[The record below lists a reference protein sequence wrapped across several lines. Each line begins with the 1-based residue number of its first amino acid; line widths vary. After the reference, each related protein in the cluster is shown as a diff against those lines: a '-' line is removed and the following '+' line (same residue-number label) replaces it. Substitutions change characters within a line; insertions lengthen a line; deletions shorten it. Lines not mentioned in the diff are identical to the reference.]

1 VEPVQITS
9 TTVAETV
16 RSLRPTAGD
25 RERVRGAV
33 ADIVAMV
40 RTGGDEAVRR
50 LTSRFDEVDVEH
62 SRLATATLKQALDRT
77 PADVREALEMLA
89 ANLRMTASETLP
101 VATRQELPQ
110 GQIVSTRP
118 LAVDRV
124 GVYVPGGQAAYP
136 SSAVMAIVP
145 AQVAGVTD
153 IAVCSPPGRDGS
165 PACAA
170 LAACAMLGVE
180 EVYAIGGA
188 QAVAAMAL
196 GTETIRPVD
205 VLVGPG
211 NAYVEEAKR
220 GLFGEVGIESLAGP
234 SELIVLADETA
245 QADLAAWDLLA
256 QAEHGAG
263 SHSVLV
269 STDRDVL
276 DEVASHLTSTEGISL
291 IEADSWATVFAFVN
305 AYAPEHLQLMVADPQ
320 AALERVRHAGAIFI
334 GEMSGTAFG
343 DYIAG
348 SNHVLPTGGRGRFS
362 SGLAPSVFMRIQEV
376 VEISP
381 AAAERLAAPL
391 AALARAE
398 GLPAHARSAEVRA
411 DKVSAGPSSRL
422 PKQGAHP

>member
-1 VEPVQITS
+1 
-9 TTVAETV
+9 
-16 RSLRPTAGD
+16 
-25 RERVRGAV
+25 
-33 ADIVAMV
+33 
-40 RTGGDEAVRR
+40 
-50 LTSRFDEVDVEH
+50 
-62 SRLATATLKQALDRT
+62 
-77 PADVREALEMLA
+77 
-89 ANLRMTASETLP
+89 
-101 VATRQELPQ
+101 
-110 GQIVSTRP
+110 VSTRP

-124 GVYVPGGQAAYP
+124 GVYVPGGKAAYP

-170 LAACAMLGVE
+170 LAACALLGVD

-234 SELIVLADETA
+234 SELIVLADEA
-245 QADLAAWDLLA
+245 APAELVAWDLLA

-269 STDRDVL
+269 STDRGVL
-276 DEVASHLTSTEGISL
+276 DEVASHLTTTEGISL
-291 IEADSWATVFAFVN
+291 IEADDWATAFAFVN

-381 AAAERLAAPL
+381 AAVERLAAPL

-398 GLPAHARSAEVRA
+398 GLPAHARSAEARAEKVA
-411 DKVSAGPSSRL
+411 DKSSL
-422 PKQGAHP
+422 TKGAPP

>member
-9 TTVAETV
+9 RSVADTV

-40 RTGGDEAVRR
+40 RAGGDEAVRR

-62 SRLATATLKQALDRT
+62 SRLATATLKRALDET
-77 PADVREALEMLA
+77 PAEVRDALEMLA
-89 ANLRMTASETLP
+89 DNLRLTSAETLP

-165 PACAA
+165 PARAA

-245 QADLAAWDLLA
+245 PADLAAWDLLA

-269 STDRDVL
+269 STDRAVL

-291 IEADSWATVFAFVN
+291 IEVDSWATAFAFVN

-320 AALERVRHAGAIFI
+320 AALEHVRHAGAIFV

-381 AAAERLAAPL
+381 DAAERLAAPL

-398 GLPAHARSAEVRA
+398 GLPAHARSAEARA
-411 DKVSAGPSSRL
+411 EKVAAAPR
-422 PKQGAHP
+422 KAV

>member
-1 VEPVQITS
+1 MEPLLVT
-9 TTVAETV
+9 AESVDATV
-16 RSLRPTAGD
+16 RSLRPTADD

-40 RTGGDEAVRR
+40 RAGGDLAVRR
-50 LTSRFDEVDVEH
+50 LTSRLDGVDLEQARMQPDVL
-62 SRLATATLKQALDRT
+62 RRALDAT
-77 PADVREALEMLA
+77 PREVREALEMLA
-89 ANLRMTASETLP
+89 ANLRLTATETLP

-110 GQIVSTRP
+110 GQVVSTRP
-118 LAVDRV
+118 MAVDRV
-124 GVYVPGGQAAYP
+124 GVYVPGGLAAYP

-145 AQVAGVTD
+145 AQVAGVRE
-153 IAVCSPPGRDGS
+153 IAVCSPPGRDGR
-165 PACAA
+165 PAASVMAVCA
-170 LAACAMLGVE
+170 LLGVD

-188 QAVAAMAL
+188 QAVAALAL
-196 GTETIRPVD
+196 GTETIRPAD
-205 VLVGPG
+205 VVVGPG

-234 SELIVLADETA
+234 SELIVLADGDAPAE
-245 QADLAAWDLLA
+245 LAACDLQA

-263 SHSVLV
+263 SHSVLI
-269 STDRDVL
+269 STERSLL
-276 DEVASHLTSTEGISL
+276 DEVAEFLDGSSGISL
-291 IEADSWATVFAFVN
+291 IQADSWDTAFAFVN
-305 AYAPEHLQLMVADPQ
+305 SYAPEHLQLMLADPQ
-320 AALERVRHAGAIFI
+320 AALGRVRHAGAIFV

-381 AAAERLAAPL
+381 AAAARLAAPL

-398 GLPAHARSAEVRA
+398 GLPAHARSAEIRA
-411 DKVSAGPSSRL
+411 ERVAHNSSATE
-422 PKQGAHP
+422 GATP

>member
-1 VEPVQITS
+1 MS
-9 TTVAETV
+9 
-16 RSLRPTAGD
+16 
-25 RERVRGAV
+25 
-33 ADIVAMV
+33 
-40 RTGGDEAVRR
+40 
-50 LTSRFDEVDVEH
+50 
-62 SRLATATLKQALDRT
+62 
-77 PADVREALEMLA
+77 
-89 ANLRMTASETLP
+89 
-101 VATRQELPQ
+101 
-110 GQIVSTRP
+110 
-118 LAVDRV
+118 
-124 GVYVPGGQAAYP
+124 
-136 SSAVMAIVP
+136 IVP

-165 PACAA
+165 PAGAS
-170 LAACAMLGVE
+170 LAACALLGVE

-245 QADLAAWDLLA
+245 PAELAAGDLLA
-256 QAEHGAG
+256 QAEHRRRLPLGAG
-263 SHSVLV
+263 L
-269 STDRDVL
+269 DRPRRAGRGRVPPHL
-276 DEVASHLTSTEGISL
+276 DRGHQPDRGRR
-291 IEADSWATVFAFVN
+291 WATAFAFVN

-320 AALERVRHAGAIFI
+320 AALERVRHAGAIFV

-398 GLPAHARSAEVRA
+398 GLPAHARSAEARA
-411 DKVSAGPSSRL
+411 EKVAAQ
-422 PKQGAHP
+422 PK

>member
-1 VEPVQITS
+1 MEPLQITTGS
-9 TTVAETV
+9 VAETV

-40 RTGGDEAVRR
+40 RAGGDEAVRR
-50 LTSRFDEVDVEH
+50 LTARLDDVDVEH
-62 SRLATATLKQALDRT
+62 SRLATATLTRALDNT
-77 PADVREALEMLA
+77 PANVREALEMLA
-89 ANLRMTASETLP
+89 DNLRLTSSETLP

-118 LAVDRV
+118 MAVDRV
-124 GVYVPGGQAAYP
+124 GVYAPGGQAAYP

-153 IAVCSPPGRDGS
+153 IAVCSPPGRDGA
-165 PACAA
+165 PASAT
-170 LAACAMLGVE
+170 LAACALLGVE

-245 QADLAAWDLLA
+245 PAELVAWDLLA

-269 STDRDVL
+269 STDRAVL
-276 DEVASHLTSTEGISL
+276 DEVASHLTSTEGINL
-291 IEADSWATVFAFVN
+291 IEADGWATAFAFVN
-305 AYAPEHLQLMVADPQ
+305 AYAPEHLELMLADPQ

-381 AAAERLAAPL
+381 AAAERLAGPL

-411 DKVSAGPSSRL
+411 ERITSQQSL
-422 PKQGAHP
+422 TEGAPP

>member
-9 TTVAETV
+9 RTVAATV

-40 RTGGDEAVRR
+40 RAGGDEAVRR
-50 LTSRFDEVDVEH
+50 LTARLDEVDVEH
-62 SRLATATLKQALDRT
+62 SRLAKSTLQKALDQT

-89 ANLRMTASETLP
+89 DNLRLTAAETLP

-124 GVYVPGGQAAYP
+124 GVYVPGGKAAYP

-165 PACAA
+165 PARAA
-170 LAACAMLGVE
+170 LAACALLGVD

-234 SELIVLADETA
+234 SELIVLADEA
-245 QADLAAWDLLA
+245 APAELVAWDLLA

-269 STDRDVL
+269 STDRGVL
-276 DEVASHLTSTEGISL
+276 DEVASHLTTSEGISL
-291 IEADSWATVFAFVN
+291 IEADDWATAFAFVN

-381 AAAERLAAPL
+381 AAVERLAAPL

-398 GLPAHARSAEVRA
+398 GLPGHARSAEARA
-411 DKVSAGPSSRL
+411 EKVADQSSL
-422 PKQGAHP
+422 TEGASP